1 MTDALEHMGQDWV
14 AHYDKANSKW
24 CVVIPQAEKVGK
36 EPTWWV
42 AEVVANLPGD
52 DTGEATARA
61 ICAEHNAAVRSRI
74 PAATGVTTPKGKQA
88 GRLGTTHVWFVL
100 ENGGRAVAPVS
111 TLVLLVSKE
120 SYLWVDNQL
129 VREVSKEAYRTLRM
143 ILDDPRR
150 KLDL

>member
-129 VREVSKEAYRTLRM
+129 VREVSKEAYMTLRM